1 MIEVITVH
9 VAADPIDATVADSG
23 YDVHVG
29 RGLLDR
35 LADFIPLRGGT
46 PDMFA
51 IVGDR
56 TTDALFG
63 DRAEAALRPVA
74 PCVRIVFD
82 GGEEHKSLDSL
93 GRILEAMAAAHLTR
107 KSVVVALGGGIV
119 GDVAG
124 FAAAAYMRGVRCV
137 QVPTTL
143 VAAVDSSVGG
153 KTAINLAA
161 GKNLAGAF
169 HQPSAVIMDA
179 DTLKTL
185 DDYRIADGVAEALKH
200 GILRSRKLFD
210 SVASGHACEPETIAE
225 NVRIKAAVVAED
237 AHENGVRK
245 ILNLGHTFGHAIE
258 KCSNFEVS
266 HGHAVAAGVCM
277 ASRAARAM
285 GKLSDADCAA
295 IVSGVA
301 SCGLPTTTD
310 LKRAALVDAMLSDK
324 KRAGGSVDFI
334 LPVRIG
340 EVTIERT
347 PVEDISRMLDIALDL

>member
-1 MIEVITVH
+1 MSEFITVH
-9 VAADPIDATVADSG
+9 VAADPIDATPTDG
-23 YDVHVG
+23 GCDVYVG

-35 LADFIPLRGGT
+35 LADFLPMRGGA
-46 PDMFA
+46 PDAFA

-56 TTDALFG
+56 TTDGLFG
-63 DRAEAALRPVA
+63 ARAEAALRSTAPVT
-74 PCVRIVFD
+74 RIVFD

-93 GRILEAMAAAHLTR
+93 GHILESMAAARLTR
-107 KSVVVALGGGIV
+107 KSVVIALGGGIV

-124 FAAAAYMRGVRCV
+124 FAAATYMRGVRCV

-169 HQPSAVIMDA
+169 WQPSAVVMDA

-200 GILRSRKLFD
+200 GILRSRELFD
-210 SVASGHACEPETIAE
+210 RVAAGHACEPEVIAE
-225 NVRIKAAVVAED
+225 NVRIKAAVVADD
-237 AHENGVRK
+237 ARENGVRK

-266 HGHAVAAGVCM
+266 HGHAVAAGICM
-277 ASRAARAM
+277 AARAASAT
-285 GKLSDADCAA
+285 GKLGEDDCRDIIA
-295 IVSGVA
+295 GVA
-301 SCGLPTTTD
+301 GCGLPTATD
-310 LKRAALVDAMLSDK
+310 LPRRALVDAMLSDK

-340 EVTIERT
+340 EVAIERT
-347 PVEDISRMLDIALDL
+347 SVEDIPNMLDMALDI

>member
-1 MIEVITVH
+1 MSEVITVH

-46 PDMFA
+46 PEMFA

-74 PCVRIVFD
+74 PCVRIAFD

-93 GRILEAMAAAHLTR
+93 GHILESMASAHLTR

-169 HQPSAVIMDA
+169 HQPSAVIIDA
-179 DTLKTL
+179 DTLKAL

-200 GILRSRKLFD
+200 GILRSRELFD

-237 AHENGVRK
+237 ARENGVRK

-277 ASRAARAM
+277 ASRAARVM

-310 LKRAALVDAMLSDK
+310 LKRAALVEAMLSDK

-334 LPVRIG
+334 LPIRIG
-340 EVTIERT
+340 EVVIERT
-347 PVEDISRMLDIALDL
+347 PVEDIPRMLDIALDL